1 MLRKVEQMLGDLF
14 FITKNQVQRPDGH
27 AQHNDDVRQ
36 RTYLYIHL
44 IRDNRHSHNQ
54 TIANQ
59 AALPAQA
66 TTPVTGGLVMNRE
79 RAQFSHVWAKNQA

>member
-1 MLRKVEQMLGDLF
+1 MPHQRKGADKQAEKGQRMLRKVEQMLGDLF

-59 AALPAQA
+59 AA
-66 TTPVTGGLVMNRE
+66 
-79 RAQFSHVWAKNQA
+79 